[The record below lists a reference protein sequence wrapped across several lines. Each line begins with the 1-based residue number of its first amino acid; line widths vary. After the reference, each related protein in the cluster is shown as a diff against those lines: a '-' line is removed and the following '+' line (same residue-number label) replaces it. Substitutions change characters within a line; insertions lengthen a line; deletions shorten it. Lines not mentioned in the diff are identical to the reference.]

1 MDKKE
6 ISTTVIHKEIDL
18 IQACISRMASNSFL
32 LKGWF
37 ISLIAVVLAILK
49 EKSINVSNV
58 MIISIITLAFWY
70 LDAFFLRTEK
80 LYRKLYEWVIKQRP
94 LGNDDNLY
102 DLDTR
107 RFTSEVGGIIKVM
120 FSKTLL
126 WFYLIPPVLVSIIL
140 NFDKIKSMFC

>member
-37 ISLIAVVLAILK
+37 ISLVAVVLAILK
-49 EKSINVSNV
+49 EKSLDASITPIVL
-58 MIISIITLAFWY
+58 IITLAFWY
-70 LDAFFLRTEK
+70 LDAFFLRTER

-94 LGNDDNLY
+94 LGNDNNLY

-107 RFTSEVGGIIKVM
+107 RFKNYVDGIIRIM
-120 FSKTLL
+120 FSKTLV
-126 WFYLIPPVLVSIIL
+126 WFYLIPPALIFLVL
-140 NFDKIKSMFC
+140 NFDKIKSLFL